1 MALSFGLDDAVLA
14 DFPESQVRL
23 VLADGVRNDG
33 SWPLTDRLIDEL
45 TADLAA
51 GRWQPHDESQPTI
64 ASWHEAYRR
73 FGTNPRRTR
82 PSVDALSRRLAKV
95 GRLPRV
101 NPVVDAYNL
110 VSVRHGI
117 PAGAF
122 DVASIDEPVVVRPAQ
137 PGDGFTPLNE
147 TDRREEPAPGEV
159 VYTAGSEVLTRHWNH
174 RDCDRCK
181 GYARHPTG
189 RLHPGAGQRVGG
201 PRRGHDRRAGPACG
215 TGQPTR
221 GTDHRAGPLRRP
233 TPDGDRLGVSC
244 PGRPAPDSSA
254 LRHRPA
260 EEGRHREDQQPLRC
274 EQEAF
279 RRRLIGMETFAGGTL
294 LKMRSSKTY
303 RTYCGVR
310 NPSTASRTLL
320 PKKPRSETLHEGSR
334 WLLRRKAV

>member
-181 GYARHPTG
+181 VTPATR
-189 RLHPGAGQRVGG
+189 RVVFILERVSASAVPDEAMTAAQDLLVELVNPHAERITVLALSADL
-201 PRRGHDRRAGPACG
+201 PR
-215 TGQPTR
+215 TET
-221 GTDHRAGPLRRP
+221 
-233 TPDGDRLGVSC
+233 VS
-244 PGRPAPDSSA
+244 
-254 LRHRPA
+254 
-260 EEGRHREDQQPLRC
+260 
-274 EQEAF
+274 
-279 RRRLIGMETFAGGTL
+279 
-294 LKMRSSKTY
+294 
-303 RTYCGVR
+303 V
-310 NPSTASRTLL
+310 
-320 PKKPRSETLHEGSR
+320 
-334 WLLRRKAV
+334 